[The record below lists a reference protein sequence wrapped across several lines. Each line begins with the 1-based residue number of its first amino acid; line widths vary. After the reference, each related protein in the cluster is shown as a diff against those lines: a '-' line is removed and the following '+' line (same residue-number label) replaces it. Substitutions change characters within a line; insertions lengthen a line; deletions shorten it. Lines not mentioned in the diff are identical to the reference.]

1 MAAEKRW
8 PKRLIILVILIVL
21 AAAAFF
27 LFVRPSHAF
36 LIYYVRHHQ
45 DKLNDFVSDVYAD
58 LEENSY
64 PGWGVEYK
72 YKGWRV
78 EAYPSG
84 SNAIAFY
91 ALSFG
96 LAPAT
101 VEKGFCYSPDGNPP
115 GYQGVDVSF
124 SKDADGTWISTDEG
138 IYQSCEEIVSNW
150 YYFYVV
156 T

>member
-124 SKDADGTWISTDEG
+124 SKAADGTWISRRRDL
-138 IYQSCEEIVSNW
+138 SVL
-150 YYFYVV
+150 
-156 T
+156 